1 MKIEILHF
9 DKFKFDHEEQL
20 HDIYIKRISQFRNI
34 ITDIKSVKI
43 NNKGIFILTILFR
56 SLFVLFKY
64 EEE

>member
-34 ITDIKSVKI
+34 ITDIKTVKI
-43 NNKGIFILTILFR
+43 NNKELKIELLKRRPMSIL
-56 SLFVLFKY
+56 
-64 EEE
+64 